1 MTTLEVITRD
11 WLDHLCSL
19 ATESGVGA
27 VGAKL
32 LLENGWVQHGGVG
45 LVYVGVIV
53 NVDNRQINDGG
64 YYGTLRSDHEVMAV
78 TGACLAVRSD
88 LYREIG
94 GFSGGLAG
102 SFNDVDF
109 CFKLLNGGYRNIAA
123 NTVEMYHYEL
133 DSRP

>member
-1 MTTLEVITRD
+1 MGPTR
-11 WLDHLCSL
+11 C
-19 ATESGVGA
+19 
-27 VGAKL
+27 
-32 LLENGWVQHGGVG
+32 VG
-45 LVYVGVIV
+45 LAYVGVIV

-94 GFSGGLAG
+94 GFSEDFAAG

-123 NTVEMYHYEL
+123 KH
-133 DSRP
+133 S